1 MPSSRQPSSSSRR
14 AARLSPLLAR
24 VPRQLGYAAY
34 LDANETEVFTR
45 LDMAEGD
52 HRDVVPFNRVEYP
65 SRREVRCRVLSFY
78 RQNLTAPS

>member
-1 MPSSRQPSSSSRR
+1 MPASRQTSSSSRR
-14 AARLSPLLAR
+14 VARLSPLLAR
-24 VPRQLGYAAY
+24 VPRQLGYTAY
-34 LDANETEVFTR
+34 LDSNETEVFTR

>member
-1 MPSSRQPSSSSRR
+1 MPSSRQTSSSSRR
-14 AARLSPLLAR
+14 AVRLSPLLAH

-34 LDANETEVFTR
+34 LDSNETEVFTR
-45 LDMAEGD
+45 LDMAKGD

-78 RQNLTAPS
+78 GQNSTASS

>member
-1 MPSSRQPSSSSRR
+1 MPSSRQTSSSSRR

-34 LDANETEVFTR
+34 LDSNETEVFTR

-65 SRREVRCRVLSFY
+65 SKKEVRCRVLSFY
-78 RQNLTAPS
+78 RQNLTTLS

>member
-1 MPSSRQPSSSSRR
+1 MPASRQTSSSSRR
-14 AARLSPLLAR
+14 AAQLSPLLAR

-34 LDANETEVFTR
+34 LDSNETEVFTR

-65 SRREVRCRVLSFY
+65 SRKEVRCRILSFY
-78 RQNLTAPS
+78 RQNSTAPS

>member
-1 MPSSRQPSSSSRR
+1 MPSSRQTSSSSRR

-34 LDANETEVFTR
+34 LDSNETEVFTR

-52 HRDVVPFNRVEYP
+52 HRDVVPFNQVEYP
-65 SRREVRCRVLSFY
+65 SRREVRCCVLSFY